1 MTFNNQEVLS
11 QIVNPAEKAVFK
23 SMRTDMKTG
32 KALLNPQQLGQFLRE
47 ATLNQTILKDATFDI
62 LSSFEKEY
70 VSTGING
77 RVLQPGYDENGD
89 TNTDLDPADV
99 DFDNTLL
106 KTTKIKAMCS
116 IQDDEKEDNIEREQF
131 EQTLLTMMGERTGED
146 LEVWNIFSDSDL
158 TYEAGDSKTKKK
170 FITFLSNND
179 GWVKQSAKKLQS
191 ADVQTKLG
199 TGTADYDPSAKTILK
214 MFDAM
219 IYAMPLRFRQRHLL
233 RFYVPFEV
241 EDAYRNYLANRGTP
255 LGDSAQVGFNY
266 PLTYKN
272 IPIINCQSFDA
283 EDVREYLDLGYCM
296 LTNPAQLLYGIW
308 KNLTIEPD
316 RIPKHERTD
325 YYYRLRAGNN
335 TKFNGK
341 PTVTAT
347 LTLDELA
354 EIAEDSRL

>member
-1 MTFNNQEVLS
+1 MAFNNEEILS
-11 QIVNPAEKAVFK
+11 QIVHPVEKAVFK
-23 SMRTDMKTG
+23 SMRTDMETG

-70 VSTGING
+70 VTTGING

-89 TNTDLDPADV
+89 TNSDLDPADV
-99 DFDNTLL
+99 GFDNTVL
-106 KTTKIKAMCS
+106 KTTKLKAMCS
-116 IQDDEKEDNIEREQF
+116 IQDDEKEDNIEKEQF

-146 LEVWNIFSDSDL
+146 IEVWNLFSDKSLTSESNDSD
-158 TYEAGDSKTKKK
+158 SKKK
-170 FITFLSNND
+170 FTKFLSNND
-179 GWVKQSAKKLQS
+179 GWIKQSGKKLQS
-191 ADVQTKLG
+191 AAVQDQLG
-199 TGTADYDPSAKTILK
+199 TGTADYDPSARTILK

-233 RFYVPFEV
+233 KFYVPFEV
-241 EDAYRNYLANRGTP
+241 EDAYRNYIASRGTP
-255 LGDSAQVGFNY
+255 LGDNAQTGFNY

-272 IPIINCQSFDA
+272 IPVINCQSFDA
-283 EDVREYLDLGYCM
+283 EDVREYFQLGHCM
-296 LTNPAQLLYGIW
+296 LTNPALNLYGIW
-308 KNLTIEPD
+308 KNLSIEPD

-335 TKFNGK
+335 TKFGGK

-354 EIAEDSRL
+354 DIAEDSRL